1 MNTPTYSVIPA
12 SIFHRNSGDE
22 GDRTLNLRLAKPALS
37 QLSYVPDAFNRE
49 LTLLGSPSHVGAH
62 GFEPWTSALSG
73 LRSSQLSYAPRYA
86 NKKAKPLG
94 LALSDYEVLDRA
106 STGRDRV
113 NQVQHRLGSV
123 ENDSSRRRSF
133 HHYRLGQARV
143 NVSARFFFPAWRPGF
158 LHANWPF
165 FFPSPRYKPCLSYRK
180 IGRKHAREPGV
191 GSRRRCRPV
200 GSEWG

>member
-1 MNTPTYSVIPA
+1 M
-12 SIFHRNSGDE
+12 R
-22 GDRTLNLRLAKPALS
+22 
-37 QLSYVPDAFNRE
+37 FNRE

-86 NKKAKPLG
+86 NKKAKPLIG

-113 NQVQHRLGSV
+113 NQVQHRFGSV

-133 HHYRLGQARV
+133 DHYRLGQARV
-143 NVSARFFFPAWRPGF
+143 NVSARFF
-158 LHANWPF
+158 
-165 FFPSPRYKPCLSYRK
+165 SD
-180 IGRKHAREPGV
+180 ARRTE
-191 GSRRRCRPV
+191 
-200 GSEWG
+200 